1 VNTAPSWAVPSVPG
15 PEGDGAP
22 QAARGGPWLLPSRRH
37 PQKGPTMRGDDRVIE
52 VLNEVLTNELTATNQ
67 YYLHYAMQKNWGF
80 TRLADYTYHESID
93 EMKHADMLIHRIL
106 FLEGHPNLQRLGSLQ
121 IGETVKEQFVADL
134 AIEIRAIE
142 TLRRGIEVA
151 KDASDTVSRLMFE
164 GILTS
169 EEEHVDY
176 LETQM
181 SLLQTLGDQDY
192 LALQVGPLGA

>member
-1 VNTAPSWAVPSVPG
+1 
-15 PEGDGAP
+15 
-22 QAARGGPWLLPSRRH
+22 
-37 PQKGPTMRGDDRVIE
+37 MRGDDRVIE
-52 VLNEVLTNELTATNQ
+52 VLNGVLTNELTATNQ

-80 TRLADYTYHESID
+80 TKLADYTYHESID

-134 AIEIRAIE
+134 AIEVRAIE
-142 TLRRGIEVA
+142 ALRRGIEIA
-151 KDASDTVSRLMFE
+151 REANDTVSRLMFE
-164 GILTS
+164 SILTS

-181 SLLQTLGDQDY
+181 SLMQTLGDQDY
-192 LALQVGPLGA
+192 LALQVGALGI

>member
-1 VNTAPSWAVPSVPG
+1 
-15 PEGDGAP
+15 
-22 QAARGGPWLLPSRRH
+22 
-37 PQKGPTMRGDDRVIE
+37 MRGDDRVIE

-80 TRLADYTYHESID
+80 TKLADYTYHESID

-121 IGETVKEQFVADL
+121 IGETVQEQFVADL

-142 TLRRGIEVA
+142 TLRRGIEIA
-151 KDASDTVSRLMFE
+151 KEASDTVTRLMFE

-181 SLLQTLGDQDY
+181 SLMQTLGDQDY
-192 LALQVGPLGA
+192 LALQVGALGD

>member
-1 VNTAPSWAVPSVPG
+1 
-15 PEGDGAP
+15 
-22 QAARGGPWLLPSRRH
+22 
-37 PQKGPTMRGDDRVIE
+37 MRGDDRVIE

-80 TRLADYTYHESID
+80 TKLADYTYHESID

-134 AIEIRAIE
+134 GIEIRAIE
-142 TLRRGIEVA
+142 TLRRGIEIA
-151 KDASDTVSRLMFE
+151 KDANDTVTRLMFE

-181 SLLQTLGDQDY
+181 SLMQTLGDQDY
-192 LALQVGPLGA
+192 LALQVGVLGA